1 MNVKHTMLSH
11 CCTAGESSFMNDSKR
26 APMQGK
32 NPQMTL
38 IFLYLP
44 VRCISQLHKDNISR
58 RQMHGNVRTYPA
70 HNDPKEIET
79 QFGSRWAP
87 VRKHKISVRYRKRLS
102 PDAKSTRYQLH
113 SSVIATPYYGLL
125 PPGIAGKKLQFAALR
140 AYLQRKRSS
149 TAPSG
154 TT

>member
-1 MNVKHTMLSH
+1 MMMKVKHTILSH

-44 VRCISQLHKDNISR
+44 VRCISQLHEDNISR
-58 RQMHGNVRTYPA
+58 CQMHVNVRTYPA

-87 VRKHKISVRYRKRLS
+87 VRKCKISVRYRKRLGLET
-102 PDAKSTRYQLH
+102 KSTRGQLH
-113 SSVIATPYYGLL
+113 SSVIATP
-125 PPGIAGKKLQFAALR
+125 
-140 AYLQRKRSS
+140 
-149 TAPSG
+149 
-154 TT
+154 